1 MNLILQIVRPWGEE
15 GLPGAL
21 GGEAPYEAGTRS
33 CLSDPL
39 VEAEVWQIKHARG
52 EVLCEARTRK
62 LSLETLVEAEVWQI
76 KHAQG
81 EVLYEARI
89 RKLSTETLVEA
100 EQVIRRSKARPV
112 RGGRHARGEVS
123 HEAKTRSFLT
133 DPPEE
138 AELHQSN
145 RGQRGVPGMLG
156 GRCHTR
162 PRPGALHKYR
172 R

>member
-21 GGEAPYEAGTRS
+21 GDEAPYEAGTRS

-39 VEAEVWQIKHARG
+39 VEAEVWQIKHA
-52 EVLCEARTRK
+52 
-62 LSLETLVEAEVWQI
+62 
-76 KHAQG
+76 QG
-81 EVLYEARI
+81 EVLVEARI

-123 HEAKTRSFLT
+123 HEAKTRSFPT

-138 AELHQSN
+138 AELYQSE
-145 RGQRGVPGMLG
+145 
-156 GRCHTR
+156 
-162 PRPGALHKYR
+162 
-172 R
+172 